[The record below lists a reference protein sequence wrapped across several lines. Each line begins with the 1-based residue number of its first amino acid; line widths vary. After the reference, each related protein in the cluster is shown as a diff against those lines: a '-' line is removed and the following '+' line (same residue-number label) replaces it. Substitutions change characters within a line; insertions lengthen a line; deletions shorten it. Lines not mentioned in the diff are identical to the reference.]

1 MRPPSLAPIVRALGG
16 DLWAGGARA
25 NVPGQG
31 HGRAD
36 RSVALTLV
44 DGRVVA
50 HSFAGDSW
58 QAVLDDLRRRGL
70 IDRDHRLLGA
80 AGTGAGASA
89 PSPSRAARV
98 AVANALWAE
107 ARPLAGTLSAT
118 HLRRRG
124 LDGVVSAA
132 LRHHPEVPSAVYAGQ
147 GRRRPAL
154 LAAIR
159 DPAGD
164 LVGVEVTY
172 LAPNGERARLAIPRK
187 TIGLRPSGSA
197 VRLED
202 PGRELLVG
210 EGVATCLSAARRF
223 GLPPWALLASGNLAR
238 WRAPPGVAF
247 VLIAADRGRAGEL
260 AARDLAGSL
269 AGAGVHGVI
278 RWPPWPH
285 RDWNE
290 ARPAGP
296 QEASTVGDA
305 GRVEGEGVE
314 GRDRAGVADGWS
326 GPPAR
331 RPTG

>member
-1 MRPPSLAPIVRALGG
+1 MPPPSLAPIVRALGG

-25 NVPGQG
+25 NVPGPG

-36 RSVALTLV
+36 RSVALALV
-44 DGRVVA
+44 EGRVVA

-58 QAVLDDLRRRGL
+58 QVVLDDLRRRGL
-70 IDRDHRLLGA
+70 IDWDHRLLGA
-80 AGTGAGASA
+80 AGTSMGASA
-89 PSPSRAARV
+89 PSPSRAARM
-98 AVANALWAE
+98 AAANALWAE
-107 ARPLAGTLSAT
+107 GRPLPGTLGAT

-124 LDGVVSAA
+124 LDAVASEA
-132 LRHHPEVPSAVYAGQ
+132 LRHHPEVPSAVYVGL

-159 DPAGD
+159 DAAGD

-172 LAPNGERARLAIPRK
+172 LAPNGERARLAVPRK
-187 TIGLRPSGSA
+187 TIGLRPPGSA

-202 PGRELLVG
+202 PSRRLLVG

-238 WRAPPGVAF
+238 WRAPPGVTF

-260 AARDLAGSL
+260 AARDLARTL
-269 AGAGVHGVI
+269 AAADVHGAI

-290 ARPAGP
+290 ARPAG
-296 QEASTVGDA
+296 A
-305 GRVEGEGVE
+305 GERHG
-314 GRDRAGVADGWS
+314 GRGCG
-326 GPPAR
+326 
-331 RPTG
+331 RP